1 VVRLTTEHPEL
12 ERWLEQ
18 HDAQAVMLRPD
29 RYIVGLAGCAGDL
42 ERLSE
47 LLPGAGPQKPGIAR
61 SRHCEACSNEAN

>member
-1 VVRLTTEHPEL
+1 
-12 ERWLEQ
+12 
-18 HDAQAVMLRPD
+18 MLRPD